1 MIMSHYKRWGLE
13 LKMCHTR
20 RCNGKG
26 LSERNADLQ
35 EDAHVTLR
43 QKVSYWKTNGE
54 TKRPNKGNESCMIN
68 LEAEGDIER
77 DQSRVAHNFTRY
89 FSLFAKDIGNAEI
102 LVQAKMNWQI
112 MKGSDVF

>member
-1 MIMSHYKRWGLE
+1 
-13 LKMCHTR
+13 
-20 RCNGKG
+20 
-26 LSERNADLQ
+26 
-35 EDAHVTLR
+35 
-43 QKVSYWKTNGE
+43 
-54 TKRPNKGNESCMIN
+54 MIN
-68 LEAEGDIER
+68 LEAEGDIES